1 MKQKQNV
8 TIDNCRERFM
18 RKHLTSIIIGL
29 VFLVGLCVLL
39 YPSISNFVN
48 SRNQS
53 HAIAD
58 YDESF
63 ADYTEEDFTSAF
75 ETADSYNNSL
85 RDKPEA
91 FFDPDI
97 IDGYND
103 ALNVS
108 GTGIMGYID
117 IDKIDVELPIYHTTD
132 ESVLQIGVG
141 HLQGTSLP
149 VGGKGTHCVLSGHR
163 GLPSAKLFS
172 DLDQLEEGDTF
183 TITVLNRLL
192 TYKIDQIKVV
202 LPEETDDLMI
212 DPDKDYCTLIT
223 CTPYGVNSHRM
234 LVRGVRTEN
243 AEAAVEIA
251 VSDVRV
257 VDPSIVACVIAI
269 PIILIIIVV
278 SLFRFYS
285 NKRKQK
291 LSDSSAK

>member
-1 MKQKQNV
+1 
-8 TIDNCRERFM
+8 M
-18 RKHLTSIIIGL
+18 RKHLTSIIIAL

-39 YPSISNFVN
+39 YPSVSNFVN

-58 YDESF
+58 YDEAL
-63 ADYTEEDFTSAF
+63 ADYTPEDFSSAF
-75 ETADSYNNSL
+75 KAADDYNRQL
-85 RDKPEA
+85 ADHPEA
-91 FFDPDI
+91 FYDPEK
-97 IDGYND
+97 IDGYED
-103 ALNVS
+103 TLNVS

-117 IDKIDVELPIYHTTD
+117 IDKIGVELPIYHSTD
-132 ESVLQIGVG
+132 DSILQIGVG

-183 TITVLNRLL
+183 TITIMNRLL
-192 TYKIDQIKVV
+192 TYRIDQVKVV
-202 LPEETDDLMI
+202 LPEETDDLQI

-234 LVRGVRTEN
+234 LVRGVRTDN
-243 AEAAVEIA
+243 AEIETEYS

-257 VDPSIVACVIAI
+257 IEPAIVACVIAL
-269 PIILIIIVV
+269 PVLIIIVIIAIFA
-278 SLFRFYS
+278 SYAHG
-285 NKRKQK
+285 KGQ
-291 LSDSSAK
+291 LSERNIHK